1 MDRKK
6 KSSHQLRKD
15 GLQIGSQTLISTST
29 SGRCGCSMVQCHVN
43 YPAICTVDSGKCQ
56 VSKISL
62 PCDSG
67 VGNDYST
74 EDSHGKHQEG
84 DRVEPS
90 WQKLPR
96 TDSLGKISGRSQMES
111 FPECQGCQ
119 CWLSGCC
126 MMLHQLRGSIVEALT
141 CRAKLALLLSRIA
154 GIASWQILAGVAAER
169 GREQGAQQHDSLAQI
184 SSTQAS

>member
-15 GLQIGSQTLISTST
+15 GLQIGSQTPISTST
-29 SGRCGCSMVQCHVN
+29 SGRCGCSMEQCHLN
-43 YPAICTVDSGKCQ
+43 YPAICSVDSGKCQ

-96 TDSLGKISGRSQMES
+96 TDSLGEISGRSQMES

-119 CWLSGCC
+119 CWLAGCC
-126 MMLHQLRGSIVEALT
+126 INCVGLLFAVEPHSFLADPGRSCSRT
-141 CRAKLALLLSRIA
+141 RQRARRTTAR
-154 GIASWQILAGVAAER
+154 LAGPD
-169 GREQGAQQHDSLAQI
+169 QQYTSII
-184 SSTQAS
+184 SSFTMFYRRMCCLL

>member
-15 GLQIGSQTLISTST
+15 GLQIGSQTPISTST

-43 YPAICTVDSGKCQ
+43 YPAICSVDSGKCQ

-96 TDSLGKISGRSQMES
+96 TGFSRRNLRKESDGVLPRMSGM
-111 FPECQGCQ
+111 P
-119 CWLSGCC
+119 
-126 MMLHQLRGSIVEALT
+126 MLASWMLYQLRGSIV
-141 CRAKLALLLSRIA
+141 CC
-154 GIASWQILAGVAAER
+154 
-169 GREQGAQQHDSLAQI
+169 
-184 SSTQAS
+184 